1 MLPRPQQ
8 DRRQFLTQSSLGLAS
23 AAVFWNRPCLA
34 STIGV
39 GGQESDLKWFDVSK
53 WGVEGKGWNDT
64 DRYYDRL
71 PAKAHGKVRDAVWNL
86 SRHSAGMSTRFSTD
100 ATSIHV
106 RYRLLTS
113 RLEMPHM
120 PATGVSGVDL
130 YAQDDMDRDR
140 WVSVAFP
147 KSQDVRTVL
156 ASGLA
161 APSQSLRRFT
171 AYLPL
176 YNGTEKLEFGVP
188 AGCEF
193 KPIAPRTKGKIVF
206 YGTSIMHGACA
217 SRPGMSITAL
227 VGRRLNRPVINLGF
241 SGNGRLE
248 MELAELLAELDADIY
263 ALDCLPNLNP
273 EQVAKR
279 SVPFVRFLREKRPQ
293 AEIVMV
299 EDRNYADSWI
309 RTERRIRNSGN
320 QKAFRAAF
328 EELKMAGIGRLHYLR
343 ASELLGDDHEA
354 TTDGSHPNDL
364 GMMRYADA
372 YGRILKPLLRS

>member
-1 MLPRPQQ
+1 
-8 DRRQFLTQSSLGLAS
+8 
-23 AAVFWNRPCLA
+23 
-34 STIGV
+34 
-39 GGQESDLKWFDVSK
+39 
-53 WGVEGKGWNDT
+53 
-64 DRYYDRL
+64 
-71 PAKAHGKVRDAVWNL
+71 
-86 SRHSAGMSTRFSTD
+86 
-100 ATSIHV
+100 
-106 RYRLLTS
+106 
-113 RLEMPHM
+113 
-120 PATGVSGVDL
+120 
-130 YAQDDMDRDR
+130 
-140 WVSVAFP
+140 
-147 KSQDVRTVL
+147 
-156 ASGLA
+156 
-161 APSQSLRRFT
+161 
-171 AYLPL
+171 
-176 YNGTEKLEFGVP
+176 
-188 AGCEF
+188 
-193 KPIAPRTKGKIVF
+193 
-206 YGTSIMHGACA
+206 
-217 SRPGMSITAL
+217 MSITAL

-320 QKAFRAAF
+320 QRAFRVAF
-328 EELKMAGIGRLHYLR
+328 EQLKMAGTGRLHYLR

-372 YGRILKPLLRS
+372 YTRILKPLLRS